1 MFDLVRKHTKVLM
14 FLMFLLIIP
23 AFVLVGIDGYKRFNS
38 NDAKVA
44 SVAGRDITQAEWDF
58 AHRNDSERLRASMP
72 NIDPKLLDSPA
83 ARYATLERLVRERVL
98 AQAADDE
105 HLTTSNSRLAQ
116 ELQRNPTI
124 AALRGPD
131 GKLDMERYRQLAAS
145 QGLTPEGFE
154 ARVRRDLSMRQ
165 VEAGV
170 LSTAFEPESI
180 ANVALGAFFEKREV
194 QIARFPTSDYLA
206 KVSPSDAQIEAY
218 YKAHPLAFQAPESES
233 IEYVVLDLDS
243 VKKSISISE
252 EDLKSYYDQNVER
265 LSGKEERRAS
275 HILITVPKD
284 APQAERDKAKARA
297 QELLAEVRKNP
308 SDFAAIAKKNSQ
320 DPGSAAAGGDLDF
333 FGRGAMVK
341 PFEDAVYALKK
352 GEISDLVETDFGYH
366 IIELTDVKAPAVPS
380 FETMRPGL
388 EAELKQQQ
396 AQRKFAEM
404 AESFAN
410 TVYEQ
415 PDNLQAVA
423 DKFNLKIHT
432 ATGVTRQPQLQ
443 AQGVL
448 ANPRFLQ
455 ALFQPE
461 SVQSKRNTEAVEL
474 DATTMVAGRV
484 IDYQPAMTLPFDQS
498 KDKARQLYLA
508 DRSAQLAREDG
519 QAQLAAWKAKPDSA
533 KGLGAKQ
540 LVSRD
545 QADNLPPVLVDAVL
559 QAPIDP
565 LPAWLGVDLGQ
576 QGYAVVRL
584 ERIAPREEQK
594 PEVQRIE
601 QQQYT
606 QAWISAEAMAYYEWL
621 KKQMDV
627 QIKVDRPTALSAN
640 DE

>member
-1 MFDLVRKHTKVLM
+1 MLESIRKHTKWVMGVL
-14 FLMFLLIIP
+14 FLLIIP
-23 AFVLVGIDGYKRFNS
+23 SFVLVGIDANYFSGKS
-38 NDAKVA
+38 EVVA
-44 SVAGRDITQAEWDF
+44 RVGRTDITRDQWDNV
-58 AHRNDSERLRASMP
+58 HRQESDRIRAQSP
-72 NIDPKLLDSPA
+72 GIDAKLLDTDQ
-83 ARYATLERLVRERVL
+83 ARYATLERMVHDQVL
-98 AQAADDE
+98 QAAAQKM
-105 HLTTSNSRLAQ
+105 HLLTSDARLAR
-116 ELQRNPTI
+116 ELHDIPQI
-124 AALRGPD
+124 AALRRAD
-131 GKLDMERYRQLAAS
+131 GTLDADAYRNLVAA
-145 QGLTPEGFE
+145 QGMTPEGFE
-154 ARVRRDLSMRQ
+154 ARVRHDLSVNQ
-165 VEAGV
+165 VMGRLVNTGFNSPAEADLAIGALLQRREIQV
-170 LSTAFEPESI
+170 ARFEPASY
-180 ANVALGAFFEKREV
+180 A
-194 QIARFPTSDYLA
+194 A
-206 KVSPSDAQIEAY
+206 KVSATDTDLQQY
-218 YKAHPLAFQAPESES
+218 YDGHKNQFQQAEQANV
-233 IEYVVLDLDS
+233 EYVVLDLDAI
-243 VKKSISISE
+243 KAGITLN
-252 EDLKSYYDQNVER
+252 EDDLRTYYKENAQR
-265 LSGKEERRAS
+265 LAGQEERRAS
-275 HILITVPKD
+275 HILITVDKD
-284 APQAERDKAKARA
+284 APPAEREAAKAKA
-297 QELLAEVRKNP
+297 EKLLEQVRKDP
-308 SDFAAIAKKNSQ
+308 SSFARVAREESQ
-320 DPGSAAAGGDLDF
+320 DPGSAVNGGDLGF

-474 DATTMVAGRV
+474 DATTMAAGRV

-533 KGLGAKQ
+533 KGLSAKQ

-627 QIKVDRPTALSAN
+627 QIKVDKPTALSAN

>member
-1 MFDLVRKHTKVLM
+1 MLESIRKHTKWVMGVL
-14 FLMFLLIIP
+14 FLLIIP
-23 AFVLVGIDGYKRFNS
+23 SFVLVGIDANYFSGKS
-38 NDAKVA
+38 EVVA
-44 SVAGRDITQAEWDF
+44 RVGRTDITRDQWDNV
-58 AHRNDSERLRASMP
+58 HRQESDRIRAQSP
-72 NIDPKLLDSPA
+72 GIDAKLLDTDQ
-83 ARYATLERLVRERVL
+83 ARYATLERMVHDQVL
-98 AQAADDE
+98 QAAAQKM
-105 HLTTSNSRLAQ
+105 HLLTSDARLAR
-116 ELQRNPTI
+116 ELHDIPQI
-124 AALRGPD
+124 AALRRAD
-131 GKLDMERYRQLAAS
+131 GTLDADAYRNLVAA
-145 QGLTPEGFE
+145 QGMTPEGFE
-154 ARVRRDLSMRQ
+154 ARVRHDLSVNQ
-165 VEAGV
+165 VMGRLVNTGFNSPAEADLAIGALLQRREIQV
-170 LSTAFEPESI
+170 ARFEPASY
-180 ANVALGAFFEKREV
+180 A
-194 QIARFPTSDYLA
+194 A
-206 KVSPSDAQIEAY
+206 KVSATDTDLQQY
-218 YKAHPLAFQAPESES
+218 YDGHKNQFQQAEQANV
-233 IEYVVLDLDS
+233 EYVVLDLDAI
-243 VKKSISISE
+243 KAGITLN
-252 EDLKSYYDQNVER
+252 EDDLRTYYKENAQR
-265 LSGKEERRAS
+265 LAGQEERRAS
-275 HILITVPKD
+275 HILITVDKD
-284 APQAERDKAKARA
+284 APPAEREAAKAKA
-297 QELLAEVRKNP
+297 EKLLEQVRKDP
-308 SDFAAIAKKNSQ
+308 SSFARVAREESQ
-320 DPGSAAAGGDLDF
+320 DPGSAVNGGDLGF

-474 DATTMVAGRV
+474 DATTMAAGRV

>member
-1 MFDLVRKHTKVLM
+1 MLESIRKHTKWVMGVL
-14 FLMFLLIIP
+14 FLLIIP
-23 AFVLVGIDGYKRFNS
+23 SFVLVGIDANYFSGKS
-38 NDAKVA
+38 EVVA
-44 SVAGRDITQAEWDF
+44 RVGRTDITRDQWDNV
-58 AHRNDSERLRASMP
+58 HRQESDRIRAQSP
-72 NIDPKLLDSPA
+72 GIDAKLLDTDQ
-83 ARYATLERLVRERVL
+83 ARYATLERMVHDQVL
-98 AQAADDE
+98 QAAAQKM
-105 HLTTSNSRLAQ
+105 HLLTSDARLAR
-116 ELQRNPTI
+116 ELHDIPQI
-124 AALRGPD
+124 AALRRAD
-131 GKLDMERYRQLAAS
+131 GTLDADAYRNLVAA
-145 QGLTPEGFE
+145 QGMTPEGFE
-154 ARVRRDLSMRQ
+154 ARVRHDLSVNQ
-165 VEAGV
+165 VMGRLVNTGFNSPAEADLAIGALLQRREIQV
-170 LSTAFEPESI
+170 ARFEPASY
-180 ANVALGAFFEKREV
+180 A
-194 QIARFPTSDYLA
+194 A
-206 KVSPSDAQIEAY
+206 KVSATDTDLQQY
-218 YKAHPLAFQAPESES
+218 YDGHKNQFQQAEQANV
-233 IEYVVLDLDS
+233 EYVVLDLDAI
-243 VKKSISISE
+243 KAGITLN
-252 EDLKSYYDQNVER
+252 EDDLRTYYKENAQR
-265 LSGKEERRAS
+265 LAGQEERRAS
-275 HILITVPKD
+275 HILITVDKD
-284 APQAERDKAKARA
+284 APPAEREAAKAKA
-297 QELLAEVRKNP
+297 EKLLEQVRKDP
-308 SDFAAIAKKNSQ
+308 SSFARVAREESQ
-320 DPGSAAAGGDLDF
+320 DPGSAVNGGDLGF

-474 DATTMVAGRV
+474 DATTMAAGRV

-627 QIKVDRPTALSAN
+627 QIKVDKPTALSAN

>member
-1 MFDLVRKHTKVLM
+1 MLESIRKHTKWVMGVL
-14 FLMFLLIIP
+14 FLLIIP
-23 AFVLVGIDGYKRFNS
+23 SFVLVGIDANYFSGKS
-38 NDAKVA
+38 EVVA
-44 SVAGRDITQAEWDF
+44 RVGRTDITRDQWDNV
-58 AHRNDSERLRASMP
+58 HRQESDRIRAQTP
-72 NIDPKLLDSPA
+72 GIDAKLLDTDQ
-83 ARYATLERLVRERVL
+83 ARYATLERMVHDQVL
-98 AQAADDE
+98 QAAAQKM
-105 HLTTSNSRLAQ
+105 HLLTSDARLAR
-116 ELQRNPTI
+116 ELHDIPQI
-124 AALRGPD
+124 AALRRAD
-131 GKLDMERYRQLAAS
+131 GTLDADAYRNLVAA
-145 QGLTPEGFE
+145 QGMTPEGFE
-154 ARVRRDLSMRQ
+154 ARVRHDLSVNQ
-165 VEAGV
+165 VMGRLVNTGFNSPAEADLAIGALLQRREIQV
-170 LSTAFEPESI
+170 ARFEPASY
-180 ANVALGAFFEKREV
+180 A
-194 QIARFPTSDYLA
+194 A
-206 KVSPSDAQIEAY
+206 KVSATDTDLQQY
-218 YKAHPLAFQAPESES
+218 YDGHKNQFQQAEQANV
-233 IEYVVLDLDS
+233 EYVVLDLDAI
-243 VKKSISISE
+243 KAGITLN
-252 EDLKSYYDQNVER
+252 EDDLRTYYKENAQR
-265 LSGKEERRAS
+265 LAGQEERRAS
-275 HILITVPKD
+275 HILITVDKD
-284 APQAERDKAKARA
+284 APPAEREAAKAKA
-297 QELLAEVRKNP
+297 EKLLEQVRKDP
-308 SDFAAIAKKNSQ
+308 SSFARVAREESQ
-320 DPGSAAAGGDLDF
+320 DPGSAVNGGDLGF

-474 DATTMVAGRV
+474 DATTMAAGRV

-627 QIKVDRPTALSAN
+627 QIKVDKPTALSAN

>member
-1 MFDLVRKHTKVLM
+1 MLESIRKHTKWVMGVL
-14 FLMFLLIIP
+14 FLLIIP
-23 AFVLVGIDGYKRFNS
+23 SFVLVGIDANYFSGKS
-38 NDAKVA
+38 EVVA
-44 SVAGRDITQAEWDF
+44 RVGRTDITRDQWDNV
-58 AHRNDSERLRASMP
+58 HRQESDRIRAQTP
-72 NIDPKLLDSPA
+72 GIDAKLLDTDQ
-83 ARYATLERLVRERVL
+83 ARYATLERMVHDQVL
-98 AQAADDE
+98 QAAAQKM
-105 HLTTSNSRLAQ
+105 HLLTSDARLAR
-116 ELQRNPTI
+116 ELHDIPQI
-124 AALRGPD
+124 AALRRAD
-131 GKLDMERYRQLAAS
+131 GTLDADAYRNLVAA
-145 QGLTPEGFE
+145 QGMTPEGFE
-154 ARVRRDLSMRQ
+154 ARVRHDLSVNQ
-165 VEAGV
+165 VMGRLVNTGFNSPAEADLAIGALLQRREIQV
-170 LSTAFEPESI
+170 ARFEPASY
-180 ANVALGAFFEKREV
+180 A
-194 QIARFPTSDYLA
+194 A
-206 KVSPSDAQIEAY
+206 KVSATDTDLQQY
-218 YKAHPLAFQAPESES
+218 YDGHKNQFQQAEQANV
-233 IEYVVLDLDS
+233 EYVVLDLDAI
-243 VKKSISISE
+243 KAGITLN
-252 EDLKSYYDQNVER
+252 EDDLRTYYKENAQR
-265 LSGKEERRAS
+265 LAGQEERRAS
-275 HILITVPKD
+275 HILITVDKD
-284 APQAERDKAKARA
+284 APPAEREAAKAKA
-297 QELLAEVRKNP
+297 EKLLEQVRKDP
-308 SDFAAIAKKNSQ
+308 SSFARVAREESQ
-320 DPGSAAAGGDLDF
+320 DPGSAVNGGDLGF

-396 AQRKFAEM
+396 ARRKFAEM

-474 DATTMVAGRV
+474 DATTMAAGRV

-533 KGLGAKQ
+533 KGLSAKQ

-627 QIKVDRPTALSAN
+627 QIKVDKPTALSAN